1 MCKQIKIKGISVATV
16 SLLLSFCGITQ
27 SAINKDAIP
36 SVKIYNEKSINTA
49 NLESSPAF
57 VGDKIGFVY
66 TDNKSK
72 IFDKDID
79 EPYFELGYS
88 TVNQDN
94 SLQGR
99 QIYNKRINSDLHEGP
114 MSYDAHQNKL
124 FFTRSHKETRK
135 IKGIETDTFYLRIM
149 SADLNIAKP
158 EVSPINLNVQNYS
171 VCHPALTADGKTMI
185 YASNKK
191 GGMGGMD
198 LYMAYFNGEEWTG
211 SINIGSKINTE
222 YNEIFPNILNDSILI
237 FASNRTGG
245 QGELDMYVSVL
256 RNGSWDTPEILP
268 APLNSPFDDLGLIV
282 RENGKSGYFASNR
295 PGGNGKD
302 DIYRFESALSVFSAE
317 PVLMATTTVTILDKL
332 TLEGIGFAKITLTP
346 LDIDINNF
354 TLSSY
359 NVDMLSGRD
368 PGDLILKLT
377 PKKGKSY
384 PEITTDSFGITT
396 FQLKKAQKYLIKTSA
411 PGYVETSLIYD
422 YSIFGSAF
430 NMVLEPEGEEDMT
443 EVGGPA
449 PEVKDQVDPTSVNVP
464 LEAGTVL
471 VFDNIYYEYNSSVIL
486 RGAAEELDALARL
499 MLLNPEVKVRLESH
513 TDSRGAAPYNLQLS
527 LDRANAARQYLTNL
541 GVDEDRITIRGYGES
556 KLRNECTDNVPCSES
571 KHRYNR
577 RTEVVIEK

>member
-1 MCKQIKIKGISVATV
+1 MCTPTKINGVLLILV
-16 SLLLSFCGITQ
+16 SFFVPLCGITQ

-36 SVKIYNEKSINTA
+36 SLKIYNEKSINTA

-57 VGDKIGFVY
+57 VGDKIGYVF
-66 TDNKSK
+66 TGNKIK
-72 IFDKDID
+72 ILGKEIA
-79 EPYFELGYS
+79 EPYYELGYS
-88 TVNQDN
+88 IVNQDN
-94 SLQGR
+94 SLQGK
-99 QIYNKRINSDLHEGP
+99 QIYNKRINSDLHEGA

-124 FFTRSHKETRK
+124 FFTRVHKETRK
-135 IKGIETDTFYLRIM
+135 IKGKDSDTLYLMIM
-149 SADLNIAKP
+149 SADLNVAKP
-158 EVSPINLNVQNYS
+158 VVTPINLNVENYS
-171 VCHPALTADGKTMI
+171 VCHPALTSDGKTMI
-185 YASNKK
+185 YASDKTGGK
-191 GGMGGMD
+191 GKSD
-198 LYMAYFNGEEWTG
+198 LYTAYFNGEEWSGIINLG
-211 SINIGSKINTE
+211 SNINSDARE
-222 YNEIFPNILNDSILI
+222 MFPNILNDSILI
-237 FASNRTGG
+237 FASDRPGG
-245 QGELDMYVSVL
+245 FGGFDMYVSVL

-268 APLNSPFDDLGLIV
+268 SPLNSPFDDLGLIV

-295 PGGNGKD
+295 PGGKGED
-302 DIYRFESALSVFSAE
+302 DIYRFETSIPLFSAE
-317 PVLMATTTVTILDKL
+317 PVLMATSTVTILDKL

-411 PGYVETSLIYD
+411 PGYAETSLIYD

-449 PEVKDQVDPTSVNVP
+449 PEVKDHVDPKTVDIP

-486 RGAAEELDALARL
+486 RGAAVELDALARM

-527 LDRANAARQYLTNL
+527 LDRATAARQYLTNI
-541 GVDEDRITIRGYGES
+541 GVDEDRITIKGYGES
-556 KLRNECTDNVPCSES
+556 KLRNECKDNVPCSES
-571 KHRYNR
+571 KHKYNR
-577 RTEVVIEK
+577 RTEVIIEK

>member
-1 MCKQIKIKGISVATV
+1 MCTPKKFNKILLILV
-16 SLLLSFCGITQ
+16 SFLITFGGMAQ
-27 SAINKDAIP
+27 SAINKDALT
-36 SVKIYNEKSINTA
+36 SLRIYNEKNINTA

-72 IFDKDID
+72 IFDKEID
-79 EPYFELGYS
+79 ESYFELGYS

-158 EVSPINLNVQNYS
+158 NVSPINLNVEKYS
-171 VCHPALTADGKTMI
+171 VCHPSLMADGKTMI
-185 YASNKK
+185 YASNNK

-198 LYMAYFNGEEWTG
+198 LYMAYFNGEEWSG
-211 SINIGSKINTE
+211 SINIGIDINTS

-237 FASNRTGG
+237 FASDRTGG
-245 QGELDMYVSVL
+245 PGGLDMYVSVL

-282 RENGKSGYFASNR
+282 RENGKSGHFASNR

-302 DIYRFESALSVFSAE
+302 DIYRFESALSVFSPE
-317 PVLMATTTVTILDKL
+317 PVMMVTTTVNILDKL
-332 TLEGIGFAKITLTP
+332 TLEGIAYAKITLTP

-354 TLSSY
+354 ALSSY

-377 PKKGKSY
+377 PKKGKTY
-384 PEITTDSFGITT
+384 PDISTDSLGITS
-396 FQLKKAQKYLIKTSA
+396 FQLKKGQKYLIKAAA
-411 PGYVETSLIYD
+411 PGYAETSLIYD
-422 YSIFGSAF
+422 YSVFGSAF
-430 NMVLEPEGEEDMT
+430 NMVLEPEGEEEVT
-443 EVGGPA
+443 EEGGPA
-449 PEVKDQVDPTSVNVP
+449 PDMMDQVDPKTVQIP
-464 LEAGTVL
+464 MEAGTVI
-471 VFDNIYYEYNSSVIL
+471 VIENIYYEYNSAEIL
-486 RGAAEELDALARL
+486 SGAAEELDDLARM
-499 MLLNPEVKVRLESH
+499 MLLNTEVKVRLESH
-513 TDSRGAAPYNLQLS
+513 TDSRGTAAYNLQLS
-527 LDRANAARQYLTNL
+527 LDRANAARQYLTNI
-541 GVDEDRITIRGYGES
+541 GIDEDRITIRGYGES
-556 KLRNECTDNVPCSES
+556 KLRNECTDNVACSES

-577 RTEVVIEK
+577 RTEVVIER

>member
-1 MCKQIKIKGISVATV
+1 M
-16 SLLLSFCGITQ
+16 
-27 SAINKDAIP
+27 
-36 SVKIYNEKSINTA
+36 
-49 NLESSPAF
+49 
-57 VGDKIGFVY
+57 
-66 TDNKSK
+66 
-72 IFDKDID
+72 
-79 EPYFELGYS
+79 
-88 TVNQDN
+88 
-94 SLQGR
+94 
-99 QIYNKRINSDLHEGP
+99 
-114 MSYDAHQNKL
+114 
-124 FFTRSHKETRK
+124 
-135 IKGIETDTFYLRIM
+135 
-149 SADLNIAKP
+149 
-158 EVSPINLNVQNYS
+158 
-171 VCHPALTADGKTMI
+171 
-185 YASNKK
+185 
-191 GGMGGMD
+191 
-198 LYMAYFNGEEWTG
+198 
-211 SINIGSKINTE
+211 
-222 YNEIFPNILNDSILI
+222 LI
-237 FASNRTGG
+237 FASDRTGG
-245 QGELDMYVSVL
+245 FGDLDMYVSVL

-302 DIYRFESALSVFSAE
+302 DIYRFETSIPLFSAE
-317 PVLMATTTVTILDKL
+317 PVLMATSTVTILDKL

-411 PGYVETSLIYD
+411 PGYAETSLIYD

-430 NMVLEPEGEEDMT
+430 NMVLEPGGEEDMT

-486 RGAAEELDALARL
+486 RGAAEELDALARM

>member
-1 MCKQIKIKGISVATV
+1 MCKPIKIEGISVAIV
-16 SLLLSFCGITQ
+16 SLLLSFGGMSQ
-27 SAINKDAIP
+27 SAINKDALP
-36 SVKIYNEKSINTA
+36 SLRIYNEKSINTA

-57 VGDKIGFVY
+57 VGDKIGFVF
-66 TDNKSK
+66 TGNKSK
-72 IFDKDID
+72 IFDKEID

-88 TVNQDN
+88 IVNQDN
-94 SLQGR
+94 SLQGK

-135 IKGIETDTFYLRIM
+135 IKGVETDTFYLRIM

-158 EVSPINLNVQNYS
+158 DVAPINLNVEKYS
-171 VCHPALTADGKTMI
+171 VCHPALTSDGKTMI
-185 YASNKK
+185 YASNKT
-191 GGMGGMD
+191 GGKGGMD
-198 LYMAYFNGEEWTG
+198 LYIAYFNGEEWSG
-211 SINIGSKINTE
+211 SINIGGNTNTAS
-222 YNEIFPNILNDSILI
+222 NEIFPNILNDSMLI
-237 FASNRTGG
+237 FASDRTGG
-245 QGELDMYVSVL
+245 FGDLDMYVSVL

-302 DIYRFESALSVFSAE
+302 DIYRFETSIPLFSAE
-317 PVLMATTTVTILDKL
+317 PVLMATSTVTILDKL

-411 PGYVETSLIYD
+411 PGYAETSLIYD

-430 NMVLEPEGEEDMT
+430 NMVLEPGGEEDMT

-486 RGAAEELDALARL
+486 RGAAEELDALARM